1 MGVLALEEVLR
12 ERQVQLELEERGS
25 TCLRRGFAGKASNE
39 LAEAELFVLPLAGS
53 VIIRITGQIVSIQG
67 TAQ

>member
-1 MGVLALEEVLR
+1 MGVLALEEVSR
-12 ERQVQLELEERGS
+12 ERQVQFRRAGDRS
-25 TCLRRGFAGKASNE
+25 TCLRRGFAGKVSNE

>member
-1 MGVLALEEVLR
+1 MGVLALEDVLQ
-12 ERQVQLELEERGS
+12 ERQVQFRRAGDRS
-25 TCLRRGFAGKASNE
+25 TCLRRYFAGKASNE

-67 TAQ
+67 MAQ